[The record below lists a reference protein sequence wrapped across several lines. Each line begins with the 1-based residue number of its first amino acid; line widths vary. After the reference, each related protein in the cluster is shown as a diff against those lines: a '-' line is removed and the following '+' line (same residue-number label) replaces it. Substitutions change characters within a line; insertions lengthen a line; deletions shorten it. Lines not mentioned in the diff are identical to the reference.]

1 MMYFIPWV
9 VFLAFVIASVPIA
22 AWLEKRRM
30 RAAFP
35 EQFENPDD
43 SGDEENEADE
53 TGEADVVVEETGEA
67 EVVFDEG
74 GGFGAEAVED
84 LSAFDDF
91 K

>member
-9 VFLAFVIASVPIA
+9 VFLAFVVLSVPIA

-35 EQFENPDD
+35 EQFENQDD
-43 SGDEENEADE
+43 PGDEENDADA
-53 TGEADVVVEETGEA
+53 TGEAEPVSEETGEA
-67 EVVFDEG
+67 EVVFEEG

-84 LSAFDDF
+84 LSGFEDF